1 MEVVQEIKRAKT
13 RTVRRTIEY
22 KGRTIKV
29 EATYGLSQHENQA
42 PYFSLTGSVW
52 EKRENGRFP
61 SEPDSSGQVVEEIL
75 AAFPWLALMARAHL
89 NNALTG
95 EPLWAAANAW
105 FWYSADKYDAT
116 GRPTAYPEGYE
127 DMTRAERAATYL
139 GVDPSFFDGVE
150 DKEDFVARVDLLRPT
165 WARLAQDVL
174 DVYALQLP
182 DKVTP

>member
-1 MEVVQEIKRAKT
+1 MEVVQEIKRATT

-22 KGRTIKV
+22 KGRTIRV
-29 EATYGLSQHENQA
+29 EAVYGLSQHEDQA

-52 EKRENGRFP
+52 EQRENGRFP
-61 SEPDSSGQVVEEIL
+61 SEPNSSGQVVEEIL
-75 AAFPWLALMARAHL
+75 AAFPWLALMARSHM

-105 FWYSADKYDAT
+105 FWF
-116 GRPTAYPEGYE
+116 TAEKHDRAGYPLTYPKGYKE
-127 DMTRAERAATYL
+127 MTRAERAASYL
-139 GVDPSFFDGVE
+139 GVDPSFFDEVK